1 MARSGLSDK
10 RLSDDDIHAL
20 RCFIRQALLPYAD
33 DVRDFY
39 YSIDTVDLAT
49 GEHPWALREKGAVLG
64 YMVVRSGPKDF
75 RSTSI
80 FPYARPSKI
89 SIGVPGGSKPAVLG
103 EVMQE
108 PLEVDEFLV
117 YYRRGKLC
125 FLTREMA
132 QAEFDEVRLQ
142 ATVLLSREEAFALL
156 DGQALETTLDKV
168 KKAFGIRRVE

>member
-1 MARSGLSDK
+1 MARSGLSNK

-20 RCFIRQALLPYAD
+20 RCFVRQALLPYTD
-33 DVRDFY
+33 DIRDFY
-39 YSIDTVDLAT
+39 YSIDTVNLET
-49 GEHPWALREKGAVLG
+49 GEHPWALRERGAVLG

-75 RSTSI
+75 RCTNI

-89 SIGVPGGSKPAVLG
+89 SIGVPCGSKPAVLN

-108 PLEVDEFLV
+108 PLEVEEFLV
-117 YYRRGKLC
+117 YYKRGKLC

-142 ATVLLSREEAFALL
+142 ATLLLSREEAFAFL
-156 DGQALETTLDKV
+156 DGQALEITRDKV
-168 KKAFGIRRVE
+168 RKAFGIRRVE

>member
-1 MARSGLSDK
+1 MARGILIDK

-20 RCFIRQALLPYAD
+20 RCFVRQALLPYAND
-33 DVRDFY
+33 IRDFY
-39 YSIDTVDLAT
+39 YSIDTVDLET
-49 GEHPWALREKGAVLG
+49 GEHQWALREHGAALG

-75 RSTSI
+75 RSTNI

-89 SIGVPGGSKPAVLG
+89 SIGVPGGSKPAVLK

-117 YYRRGKLC
+117 YYKRGKLC

-142 ATVLLSREEAFALL
+142 ATILISREEAFAFL
-156 DGQALETTLDKV
+156 DGQALEITKDKI
-168 KKAFGIRRVE
+168 KKAFGIRRTE